1 MERTMRAD
9 EKEKLLKEIE
19 KTEDAEATRSMYFR
33 VGKTAHKAITEL
45 AAISGVNKSEVVRKL
60 VTRGLTGN
68 DIEIAKESHTV
79 KLDWLVR
86 ESKRR
91 RKDDDDLK
99 TSINAIRERIDWIE
113 SSELET
119 SKMFR
124 KLLLEMYSILLAVFW
139 AEKNSLE
146 KLIKLA
152 ATTHKEL
159 QFPEDTSTLTMA
171 GLLTNCAK
179 DLDGLARFHNLKIGS
194 EFGDMSY
201 SQRKAELMRN
211 FVSNQQEKREEK

>member
-1 MERTMRAD
+1 MRGDER
-9 EKEKLLKEIE
+9 EKLLKEIE

-68 DIEIAKESHTV
+68 DVEIAKESHTV

-91 RKDDDDLK
+91 RKDDEDLK

-119 SKMFR
+119 SQTFR
-124 KLLLEMYSILLAVFW
+124 TLLLEMYSVLLAVFW
-139 AEKNSLE
+139 AEHQSIS
-146 KLIKLA
+146 KLIKLTPSSFHDLKNPDEIA
-152 ATTHKEL
+152 CLE
-159 QFPEDTSTLTMA
+159 MA
-171 GLLTNCAK
+171 DLLSSSVK
-179 DLDGLARFHNLKIGS
+179 DLDNLARFHNLKIGHT
-194 EFGDMSY
+194 FGDELY
-201 SQRKAELMRN
+201 NGTKAETLRN
-211 FVSNQQEKREEK
+211 VVAENRRKRAEQKK

>member
-1 MERTMRAD
+1 MRAD

-19 KTEDAEATRSMYFR
+19 KTEDSEATRSMYFR

-86 ESKRR
+86 EGKRR
-91 RKDDDDLK
+91 RKDDEDLK
-99 TSINAIRERIDWIE
+99 TPINAIRERIDWIE

-119 SKMFR
+119 SQTFR
-124 KLLLEMYSILLAVFW
+124 TLLLEMYSVLLAVFW
-139 AEKNSLE
+139 AERQSMS
-146 KLIKLA
+146 KLIKL
-152 ATTHKEL
+152 TSSSFHDLKN
-159 QFPEDTSTLTMA
+159 PDDTASLEMA
-171 GLLTNCAK
+171 NLLSSSVK
-179 DLDGLARFHNLKIGS
+179 DLDNLARFHNLKIGQT
-194 EFGDMSY
+194 FGD
-201 SQRKAELMRN
+201 ELYNWTKVERLRN
-211 FVSNQQEKREEK
+211 FVADNRRKRAEQKK

>member
-1 MERTMRAD
+1 M
-9 EKEKLLKEIE
+9 
-19 KTEDAEATRSMYFR
+19 
-33 VGKTAHKAITEL
+33 
-45 AAISGVNKSEVVRKL
+45 
-60 VTRGLTGN
+60 TRGLTGN

-86 ESKRR
+86 ERKRR
-91 RKDDDDLK
+91 RKDDEDLK

-119 SKMFR
+119 SKTSR

-146 KLIKLA
+146 KLIKLT

-159 QFPEDTSTLTMA
+159 QYPEDTSVLTMA
-171 GLLTNCAK
+171 GLLATCVK

-194 EFGDMSY
+194 EFGDVSY
-201 SQRKAELMRN
+201 SQRKAELMQN
-211 FVSNQQEKREEK
+211 FISNQQKKREER

>member
-91 RKDDDDLK
+91 RKDDEDLK
-99 TSINAIRERIDWIE
+99 TSINVIRERIDWIE

-119 SKMFR
+119 SKATQA
-124 KLLLEMYSILLAVFW
+124 LLMEIYCLVLTLFF
-139 AEKNSLE
+139 AEKHSLS
-146 KLIKLA
+146 KLTRLAGTTYEEINHSEDFAKLA
-152 ATTHKEL
+152 
-159 QFPEDTSTLTMA
+159 MA
-171 GLLTNCAK
+171 RLLSVSVD
-179 DLDGLARFHNLKIGS
+179 DLDSLAMFHDLKIGS
-194 EFGDMSY
+194 AFGGKSY
-201 SQRKAELMRN
+201 AA
-211 FVSNQQEKREEK
+211 KRADRIERSMGERRPN

>member
-1 MERTMRAD
+1 MRAD

-19 KTEDAEATRSMYFR
+19 KTEDSEATRSMYFR

-91 RKDDDDLK
+91 RKDDEDLK

-113 SSELET
+113 SSDLET
-119 SKMFR
+119 SKAVQA
-124 KLLLEMYSILLAVFW
+124 LLGEIYCLVLTLFF
-139 AEKNSLE
+139 AEKHLLS
-146 KLIKLA
+146 KLTRLA
-152 ATTHKEL
+152 GTTHEEIHHSEGFAKL
-159 QFPEDTSTLTMA
+159 VMA
-171 GLLTNCAK
+171 RLLSVSVD
-179 DLDGLARFHNLKIGS
+179 DLESLAMFHDLKIGRA
-194 EFGDMSY
+194 FGGKSY
-201 SQRKAELMRN
+201 AARMADRIERSMGEQADRTKG
-211 FVSNQQEKREEK
+211 

>member
-1 MERTMRAD
+1 MRAD

-86 ESKRR
+86 ESKRT
-91 RKDDDDLK
+91 RKDDEDLK
-99 TSINAIRERIDWIE
+99 NSINAIRERIDWIE

-119 SKMFR
+119 SKTVRTLLVEIYCLVLTLFFAEIQSLSR
-124 KLLLEMYSILLAVFW
+124 VVKLSGKSFDELTRSDDIASLGMANFLSI
-139 AEKNSLE
+139 S
-146 KLIKLA
+146 I
-152 ATTHKEL
+152 
-159 QFPEDTSTLTMA
+159 D
-171 GLLTNCAK
+171 
-179 DLDGLARFHNLKIGS
+179 DLDSLAKFHDLKIGRD
-194 EFGDMSY
+194 FGGKYY
-201 SQRKAELMRN
+201 SARKVERIRKR
-211 FVSNQQEKREEK
+211 VDEKTNQTKGEKS

>member
-1 MERTMRAD
+1 MRAD

-91 RKDDDDLK
+91 RKDDEDLK

-119 SKMFR
+119 SQTFR
-124 KLLLEMYSILLAVFW
+124 TLLLEMYSVLLSIFW
-139 AEKNSLE
+139 AERQSMS
-146 KLIKLA
+146 KLIKLTA
-152 ATTHKEL
+152 SSFHDVKN
-159 QFPEDTSTLTMA
+159 PDDTASLEMA
-171 GLLTNCAK
+171 NMLSSSVK
-179 DLDGLARFHNLKIGS
+179 DLDNLARFHNLKIGPT
-194 EFGDMSY
+194 FGD
-201 SQRKAELMRN
+201 ELYNGTRVERLRN
-211 FVSNQQEKREEK
+211 FVADSRRKRAE

>member
-1 MERTMRAD
+1 MRAD

-91 RKDDDDLK
+91 RKDDDDLRA
-99 TSINAIRERIDWIE
+99 SINAIRERIDWIE
-113 SSELET
+113 SSEIET
-119 SKMFR
+119 TKTFR
-124 KLLLEMYSILLAVFW
+124 KLLLEMYSVLLAVFW
-139 AEKNSLE
+139 AERQSMS
-146 KLIKLA
+146 KLIKLGA
-152 ATTHKEL
+152 SSFDEL
-159 QFPEDTSTLTMA
+159 QHPDDKASLDMA
-171 GLLTNCAK
+171 GLLSSSVK
-179 DLDGLARFHNLKIGS
+179 DLDNFARFHNLKIGPA
-194 EFGDMSY
+194 FGDEIFNGTKVEAIRNVTADR
-201 SQRKAELMRN
+201 QKKRAEERK
-211 FVSNQQEKREEK
+211 